1 MSNNLY
7 SQVLPT
13 SVEPVLGFKANDRV
27 VFQINHEGQQIR
39 PKSIRFNGVLQLW
52 RNATFSTKIDATDKF
67 FLDPDAGINGT
78 IRQVTTRFGNSTVE
92 CINEFGRWCKIKS
105 EATKYQIDNCTKT
118 DSMLEALTYSNDA
131 YVEGDDF
138 KINVTQG
145 MLFPLNAGASEI
157 PFSIDLDI
165 APNTSVVP
173 LPYSRTGQ
181 IEISIILQDNTKCGF
196 LAKGGL
202 QNTNYCYTMR
212 NLELRYLAE
221 PEAESAGSIILET
234 KTNDHIP
241 TILTKIAGIQFSP
254 SHPFDAIV
262 GCFLQQSHDS
272 TASNMN
278 YNYLQSEAINEQIEY
293 MEFKVD
299 GHDDILQ
306 YPLMKQTSE
315 IMYNYLL
322 AWHPYINAYDDVEV
336 KRHGLTYTKLGL
348 NPATNVSS
356 VSCGYGIGVHL
367 YGGVDAGSKVSF
379 NISLKES
386 PTVNKSYRCFFY
398 AIGKLLI

>member
-7 SQVLPT
+7 CQVLPT
-13 SVEPVLGFKANDRV
+13 SVEPLVGFKANDRV

-39 PKSIRFNGVLQLW
+39 PRTLRFNGVLQLW
-52 RNATFSTKIDATDKF
+52 RNATFSTAVDATDKLM
-67 FLDPDAGINGT
+67 LDPDAGLNGM
-78 IRQVTTRFGNSTVE
+78 IRQITTRFGNSTVE

-105 EATKYQIDNCTKT
+105 EAKNYQMDNGTTT
-118 DSMLEALTYSNDA
+118 DSMLEAKTYSNDA
-131 YVEGDDF
+131 YVTGDDF

-145 MLFPLNAGASEI
+145 MLFPLNTGASEI

-165 APNTSVVP
+165 CANTSTVP

-181 IEISIILQDNTKCGF
+181 IEVSIILQDNTKCGMI
-196 LAKGGL
+196 AKGGL
-202 QNTNYCYTMR
+202 SNTNYCYTMR

-221 PEAESAGSIILET
+221 QERESAGSIILET

-241 TILTKIAGIQFSP
+241 TILTKVAGIQFSP

-262 GCFLQQSHDS
+262 ACFLKQGHDS
-272 TASNMN
+272 TASNLN
-278 YNYLQSEAINEQIEY
+278 YNYLQSEAITEQIEY
-293 MEFKVD
+293 MEFKID

-306 YPLMKQTSE
+306 FPLMKQTSE
-315 IMYNYLL
+315 IIYNYLL

-336 KRHGLTYTKLGL
+336 KRHGLTYTKLG
-348 NPATNVSS
+348 NSPAGGNVTSQPS
-356 VSCGYGIGVHL
+356 GYGIGVHL
-367 YGGVDAGSKVSF
+367 YGGIDAGAKVSF
-379 NISLKES
+379 NMSLKS
-386 PTVNKSYRCFFY
+386 TPTESYRCFFY